1 MTQAFCVIHILV
13 SGKSPEHRLSQHSD
27 ESMPAVSPGNAG
39 TLIAFRLGAEDAPLI
54 ADELGHYNPEA
65 LTDTPNFAAWI
76 KLMYGGSPTGARYM
90 KTLPPPS
97 TASGRLPA
105 IQARTRARHARPLSV
120 L

>member
-1 MTQAFCVIHILV
+1 MVNKKRQAVI
-13 SGKSPEHRLSQHSD
+13 
-27 ESMPAVSPGNAG
+27 GNAG

-54 ADELGHYNPEA
+54 ADELGHHNPEV

-76 KLMYGGSPTGARYM
+76 KLMYGGGPTGARYM

-105 IQARTRARHARPLSV
+105 IQARTRAQHARPREHVEQQIGRFLSRP
-120 L
+120 LLG